1 MYLFMHRKDLR
12 GYDLRAFDAIRRRGG
27 EGVHL
32 FVVDPALADRERL
45 DSHSG
50 RTFLRALARLVA
62 DYKAADRTLHLLYGD
77 PAEIAEALMLAMP
90 IAGLVVQADY
100 TPYAQRRDARLQAS
114 CERHGRGYKAY
125 DDAPLVD
132 LADFAVF
139 AKRSEPYKV
148 FTPFYRM
155 WLAYMHQCYAPSGTT
170 RLADLHAVRKLAGG
184 IDARYRLPADI
195 ASRLTMA
202 ARMNAVAESPLEQ
215 LAAFAESSVADY
227 ADRRDDYAVDA
238 GSGLARWLNHGALS
252 PRLAYET
259 AIGRDGAEA
268 WIRQLAW
275 RDFYLMQ
282 ARQNPDFFAYEQRL
296 DLSGLSDTYFDA
308 WAEGRT
314 GIPVIDAAMTQL
326 RETGELPN
334 RLRMITAMFLT
345 KNLRCPFTKGETYFR
360 HMLADYDNALN
371 RGGWLW
377 SSSLGY
383 DPAPYFRIMNPV
395 TQSMTHNPSGSYI
408 RRWLPGLAHLP
419 DKEIHQ
425 PTPEAIVDLKRS
437 RALAIEAYR
446 DILRPAGGQASTA
459 TE

>member
-32 FVVDPALADRERL
+32 FVVDPALADHQRL
-45 DSHSG
+45 ESHSG

-62 DYKAADRTLHLLYGD
+62 DYNAADRKLHLLYGD
-77 PAEIAEALMLAMP
+77 PAEIVEALLLAMP
-90 IAGLVVQADY
+90 IAGFVAQADF
-100 TPYAQRRDARLQAS
+100 TPYALRRDSRLRAA
-114 CERHGRGYKAY
+114 CERHGRGYKIY
-125 DDAPLVD
+125 DDALLID
-132 LADFAVF
+132 LADFGQF
-139 AKRSEPYKV
+139 AKRTEPYKV

-155 WLAYMHQCYAPSGTT
+155 WLGYMRQCYAPSGTA
-170 RLADLHAVRKLAGG
+170 RLADLHTVRKLDSG
-184 IDARYRLPADI
+184 IENRYRLPADI
-195 ASRLTMA
+195 ASRLAAA
-202 ARMNAVAESPLEQ
+202 ARMNAHAESPLEQ
-215 LAAFAESSVADY
+215 LASFAEASVADY
-227 ADRRDDYAVDA
+227 SDRRDDYAVDA
-238 GSGLARWLNHGALS
+238 GSGLARWLNHGVLS
-252 PRLAYET
+252 PRIAYET
-259 AIGRDGAEA
+259 ALDRDGAEA

-282 ARQNPDFFAYEQRL
+282 ARQNPDYFAYEHLL
-296 DLSGLSDTYFDA
+296 DLSGLSDAYFDA

-314 GIPVIDAAMTQL
+314 GIPVIDAAMMQL

-345 KNLRCPFTKGETYFR
+345 KNLRCPFTKGEAYFR
-360 HMLADYDNALN
+360 HMLADYDNTLN

-383 DPAPYFRIMNPV
+383 DASPYFRIMNPV
-395 TQSMTHNPSGSYI
+395 TQSITHNPSGSYI
-408 RRWLPGLAHLP
+408 RRWLPQLAHLP
-419 DKEIHQ
+419 DKTIHQ

-446 DILRPAGGQASTA
+446 GILRPSVGQAVPP
-459 TE
+459 EE

>member
-32 FVVDPALADRERL
+32 FVVDPALASLDRL

-50 RTFLRALARLVA
+50 RAFLRALARLVA
-62 DYKAADRTLHLLYGD
+62 DYRSADRKLHLLYGD
-77 PAEIAEALMLAMP
+77 PAEIAEALLLAMP
-90 IAGLVVQADY
+90 IAGLVAQADF
-100 TPYAQRRDARLQAS
+100 TPYAMRRDAQLQAI
-114 CERHGRGYKAY
+114 CERHGRGYKTY
-125 DDAPLVD
+125 DDAPLID
-132 LADFAVF
+132 LAEFGDFAN
-139 AKRSEPYKV
+139 RSAPYKV

-155 WLAYMHQCYAPSGTT
+155 WLGYMRHCYAPSGTA
-170 RLADLHAVRKLAGG
+170 RLADLSTIRKLDDG
-184 IDARYRLPADI
+184 IERRYRLPAEI
-195 ASRLTMA
+195 ASRLAAA
-202 ARMNAVAESPLEQ
+202 ARMNAAAASPLEQ
-215 LAAFAESSVADY
+215 LAAFAESDIVDY
-227 ADRRDDYAVDA
+227 AARRDDYAVDA
-238 GSGLARWLNHGALS
+238 GSGLARWLNQGTLS
-252 PRLAYET
+252 PRLVYET
-259 AIGRDGAEA
+259 AHGRDGAEA

-282 ARQNPDFFAYEQRL
+282 ARQNPDYFAYEHRL
-296 DLSGLSDTYFDA
+296 DLSGLSDAYFDA

-345 KNLRCPFTKGETYFR
+345 KNLRCPFPKGEAYFR
-360 HMLADYDNALN
+360 HMLADYDNTLN

-383 DPAPYFRIMNPV
+383 DAAPYFRIMNPV

-408 RRWLPGLAHLP
+408 RRWLPHLAHLS

-446 DILRPAGGQASTA
+446 DILRTPGGQAVP
-459 TE
+459 EEE

>member
-27 EGVHL
+27 EGIHL
-32 FVVDPALADRERL
+32 FVFDPALADRRRL

-50 RTFLRALARLVA
+50 RTFLRALARLFA
-62 DYKAADRTLHLLYGD
+62 DYKAANRTLHLLYGD
-77 PAEIAEALMLAMP
+77 PGEIAEALLLAMP
-90 IAGLVVQADY
+90 IAGLVVHADY
-100 TPYAQRRDARLQAS
+100 TPYALRRDARLQLI

-132 LADFAVF
+132 LADFDQF

-155 WLAYMHQCYAPSGTT
+155 WLGYMRQCYAPSGKT
-170 RLADLHAVRKLAGG
+170 RLAELQTIRKLEGG
-184 IDARYRLPADI
+184 IDARFRLPADI
-195 ASRLTMA
+195 FSRLTA
-202 ARMNAVAESPLEQ
+202 AAKANASEESPLEQ
-215 LAAFAESSVADY
+215 LAAFAESSLADY
-227 ADRRDDYAVDA
+227 AERRDLYAVDA
-238 GSGLARWLNHGALS
+238 GSGLARWLNHGTLS

-259 AIGRDGAEA
+259 VAGRDGAES

-282 ARQNPDFFAYEQRL
+282 ARQNPDYFAYERLL
-296 DLSGLSDTYFDA
+296 DLSPLSETYFDA
-308 WAEGRT
+308 WAEART
-314 GIPVIDAAMTQL
+314 GIPIIDAAMTQL

-334 RLRMITAMFLT
+334 RLRMIAAMFLT
-345 KNLRCPFTKGETYFR
+345 KNLRCPFTKGEDYFR
-360 HMLADYDNALN
+360 DMLADYDNTLN

-383 DPAPYFRIMNPV
+383 DAAPYFRIMNPV

-408 RRWLPGLAHLP
+408 RRWLPHLAHLP

-425 PTPEAIVDLKRS
+425 PIPEAVVDLKRS

-446 DILRPAGGQASTA
+446 DILRPSVRPD
-459 TE
+459 EPPEE